1 MLPVH
6 RTQAIQYSHDENSS
20 TGDDDDSGNANM
32 GDGDDDNDS
41 MGDDDGENT
50 SMGDDDGKNNWVWV
64 EFRGGVPLAR
74 ISGSRPPRIYAKR
87 KFYMRHRPLRHHPN
101 ISMCH
106 INSP

>member
-1 MLPVH
+1 M
-6 RTQAIQYSHDENSS
+6 IQYSHDDNDS
-20 TGDDDDSGNANM
+20 TGDDDEGENANM

-87 KFYMRHRPLRHHPN
+87 KFYMRHRHHRHHPN
-101 ISMCH
+101 ISICH